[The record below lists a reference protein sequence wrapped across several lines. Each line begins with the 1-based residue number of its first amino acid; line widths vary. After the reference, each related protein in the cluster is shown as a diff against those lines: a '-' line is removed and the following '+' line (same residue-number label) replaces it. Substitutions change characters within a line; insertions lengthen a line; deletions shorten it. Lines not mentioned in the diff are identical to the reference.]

1 RKKITFRQPET
12 VKISMFLHGVTKV
25 FKMNIL
31 FIADPL
37 SSFKTY
43 KDTTYAMMREMAK
56 RNWHLSHSL
65 AADLSIKD
73 GMVLAET
80 TPFEFVGAKDD
91 HDHAWF
97 NAQDPQHK
105 ALTEFDA
112 IVVRTDPP
120 FDMQYLYLS
129 YMLTHAEWQG
139 AKVFNSSRALRD
151 FNEKMAILRFPQWIA
166 PTIVTTH
173 DNEVRQFLA
182 EHGDIIIKP
191 LNAMG
196 GAGIFRLTQDD
207 PNIGSILEMMMG
219 FNRRTIMAQRYIP
232 AICEGDKRVL
242 IIGGEVVPYALARIP
257 QQGET
262 RGNLAAGGKGVAQ
275 LLTDK
280 EKQLAQALAPD
291 LLQNGILLAG
301 IDVIGGFLTEIN
313 VTSPTCFQEISQ
325 QTGLDITKRFAD
337 AVEQAVSGSLK
348 TEPEPEDTDIKVL
361 EEPVHERI
369 KLAENKDTPDYI
381 LQILAGDTDEKVRWH
396 TAKNPATPPQ
406 VLRTL
411 AADNN
416 AWVRGAAMKNP
427 HLPNELLIKQADSN
441 DSLERAAA
449 ARNPNMPPEILEKLV
464 GDHDALVRHAVAENP
479 KTPLSA
485 LQKMASREYDE
496 RIFRPLATHK
506 DATIRAAVAKNVN
519 TPMNMLWHLAEDADD
534 SVRQG
539 VAENSRIA
547 AGNPHTPPETL
558 RQLAKH
564 KDDAIRLTVAENSAT
579 PLEALRRLA
588 KDKSDEIRI
597 AVAENTNCDEDLL
610 RQLADD
616 GFIGVRQSVTRH
628 KKVSIATLK
637 HLAEDKE
644 AAVRRAV
651 ACNSR
656 LPHDTLEQLGKDRDD
671 RVRAT
676 ATRDT
681 NELQKLA
688 DNLDAKVR
696 RAVAENLNTPAAVL
710 RQLSD
715 DTEPRVRAG
724 VAENINM
731 PADLMRKLSN
741 DPEPVVR
748 MGVAINSNAS
758 EEILRRLSDNDDERV
773 RMAVAINAN
782 TPAEVLA
789 KMAEDKR
796 ADMRQIV
803 AENPNTSADTLKKLV
818 ADKNAWVRELAR
830 NNANFRG

>member
-1 RKKITFRQPET
+1 
-12 VKISMFLHGVTKV
+12 
-25 FKMNIL
+25 MNIL

-129 YMLTHAEWQG
+129 YMLTQAEGQG

-262 RGNLAAGGKGVAQ
+262 RGNLAAGGTGKAM
-275 LLTDK
+275 LLTEK
-280 EKQLAQALAPD
+280 EKQVAEALAPE

-301 IDVIGGFLTEIN
+301 LDIIGGFLTEIN
-313 VTSPTCFQEISQ
+313 VTSPTCFQEISN
-325 QTGLDITKRFAD
+325 QTGLDVAKRFVD
-337 AVEQAVSGSLK
+337 AVEKAVSGSLK
-348 TEPEPEDTDIKVL
+348 TEPEPENHDIKVL
-361 EEPVHERI
+361 DEPLHDRI
-369 KLAENKDTPDYI
+369 KLAENKETPDYI
-381 LQILAGDTDEKVRWH
+381 LQILASDKDEKVRWQV
-396 TAKNPATPPQ
+396 AKNPATPPQ

-411 AADNN
+411 AEDQN
-416 AWVRGAAMKNP
+416 AWVRGTVLKNP
-427 HLPNELLIKQADSN
+427 HLPLDLLSRQADSN

-449 ARNPNMPPEILEKLV
+449 ARNANLPVNLLESLS

-496 RIFRPLATHK
+496 RIFRPLVLHK
-506 DATIRAAVAKNVN
+506 DASVRAAVAKNVN
-519 TPMNMLWHLAEDADD
+519 APLTILWHLAEDNDET
-534 SVRQG
+534 VRQA
-539 VAENSRIA
+539 VAENARIA
-547 AGNPHTPPETL
+547 ASNPHTQPETL

-564 KDDAIRLTVAENSAT
+564 KDDAIRLTVAENTAT

-588 KDKSDEIRI
+588 KDNSDEIRV
-597 AVAENTNCDEDLL
+597 AVAENANCDEVLL
-610 RQLADD
+610 RQMADD
-616 GFIGVRQSVTRH
+616 GFIGVRQSVTRNTQ
-628 KKVSIATLK
+628 VTANILR

-644 AAVRRAV
+644 PAVRRAV

-656 LPHDTLEQLGKDRDD
+656 LPADTLEQLAKDRDE

-688 DNLDAKVR
+688 DMADTKVR

-710 RQLSD
+710 RQLAD
-715 DTEPRVRAG
+715 DGEPKVRAG

-741 DPEPVVR
+741 DPEPIVR
-748 MGVAINSNAS
+748 LGVAINTNAP
-758 EEILRRLSDNDDERV
+758 EETLRRLFNDSEYRV
-773 RMAVAINAN
+773 RMAVAVNAN
-782 TPAEVLA
+782 TPAEILSQL
-789 KMAEDKR
+789 AEDKR

-803 AENPNTSADTLKKLV
+803 AENPNTSHDTLKKL
-818 ADKNAWVRELAR
+818 AEDKNAWVRELAR
-830 NNANFRG
+830 NNANFKG